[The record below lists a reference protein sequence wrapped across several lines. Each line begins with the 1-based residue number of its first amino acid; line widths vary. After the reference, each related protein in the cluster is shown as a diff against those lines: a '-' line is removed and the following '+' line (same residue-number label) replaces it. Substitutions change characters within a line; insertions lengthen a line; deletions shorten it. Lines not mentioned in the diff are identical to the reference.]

1 MVFVSDS
8 SGRFA
13 TSYIP
18 SCIENENIK
27 KSLNIEDDYD
37 YRMYL
42 QRHGDKVKKQMKNRF
57 TEDKPICDCP
67 RCALISTK
75 DFFNDKKFQ
84 KKLEKFQKQFKIP
97 VSK

>member
-18 SCIENENIK
+18 SCVENAYIK
-27 KSLNIEDDYD
+27 KELGIEDDYE

-42 QRHGDKVKKQMKNRF
+42 QRNGDKVREKLKNRF
-57 TEDKPICDCP
+57 TYEKPICDCP
-67 RCALISTK
+67 RCVLISEK
-75 DFFNDKKFQ
+75 DHFNTTDFQ
-84 KKLEKFQKQFKIP
+84 KKLKQFQKQFNIPKI
-97 VSK
+97 V